1 MSKSASELFSSA
13 ELLPSE
19 PCVPDQLKAQ
29 SLDEANDRFS
39 LIRAQEGGAILRR
52 YNASI
57 AAVRAGLEKVPARYR
72 ETTTAAVQAY
82 MKVAHDLWN
91 QMTECENSF
100 GRARRLQMDAQMR
113 FAQSSKSFMAHS
125 ENARKGLLKSI
136 FARKPSQPGA
146 SAEARDL
153 TIESANA
160 LRAAV
165 DSQTDAL
172 MKHNFLQGEFE
183 RTLNEMAQIVQQ
195 HMVNAN
201 SRESKDGEPRSSI
214 PISAALAPSALSGTD
229 NKSAKARRN
238 GDVSPVH

>member
-1 MSKSASELFSSA
+1 MSELLETESV
-13 ELLPSE
+13 LE
-19 PCVPDQLKAQ
+19 PLK
-29 SLDEANDRFS
+29 SLGIDEANDRFS

-57 AAVRAGLEKVPARYR
+57 AAVRAGLEKVPTRHR

-91 QMTECENSF
+91 QMQECEKDF

-113 FAQSSKSFMAHS
+113 FAQSSKSFMARS
-125 ENARKGLLKSI
+125 EQARKGILKSI
-136 FARKPSQPGA
+136 FARKSAQVGA

-153 TIESANA
+153 AIESSNT

-195 HMVNAN
+195 HMVNRGVERKPKDD
-201 SRESKDGEPRSSI
+201 SESLLP
-214 PISAALAPSALSGTD
+214 LADTD
-229 NKSAKARRN
+229 NKSASALALADKPGKAKLN
-238 GDVSPVH
+238 GAVH

>member
-1 MSKSASELFSSA
+1 MSELLEAESA
-13 ELLPSE
+13 VPELLKES
-19 PCVPDQLKAQ
+19 AI
-29 SLDEANDRFS
+29 DEANDRFS

-57 AAVRAGLEKVPARYR
+57 AAVRAGLEKVPVRHR
-72 ETTTAAVQAY
+72 ETTAAAVQAY
-82 MKVAHDLWN
+82 MKVARDIWN
-91 QMTECENSF
+91 QMQECEKEF

-113 FAQSSKSFMAHS
+113 FAQSSKSFMARS
-125 ENARKGLLKSI
+125 EQARKGILKRV
-136 FARKPSQPGA
+136 FARKSAQTGT

-153 TIESANA
+153 AIESSNA

-195 HMVNAN
+195 HMVNGGVE
-201 SRESKDGEPRSSI
+201 RKPKDVGESLLPLTG
-214 PISAALAPSALSGTD
+214 AD
-229 NKSAKARRN
+229 NKSASALGLQSAGPLADKPGKVKRDGA
-238 GDVSPVH
+238 VH